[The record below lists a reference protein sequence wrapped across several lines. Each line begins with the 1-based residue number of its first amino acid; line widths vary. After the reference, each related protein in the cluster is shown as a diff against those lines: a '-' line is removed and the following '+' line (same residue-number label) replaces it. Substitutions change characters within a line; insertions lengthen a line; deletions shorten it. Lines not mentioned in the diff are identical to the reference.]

1 METQIYP
8 TTWHGMAAFAME
20 SAAVRV
26 IMLPEL
32 GAKLVSIFDK
42 RLQHE
47 WLVNPGTR
55 PVRPVAYGAVF
66 IEQDMC
72 GWDEMFPT
80 IKACTYPA
88 PGPYQGRA
96 MPDHG
101 EVWAL
106 GWQREESA
114 PDVLDF
120 SVRGKALPYRF
131 SRAACFAEAD
141 ALLLRYQVTNTGD
154 QPLACLW
161 ASHPQFTVTPA
172 TELIFPREMTEIAN
186 VREGDVLG
194 AVGQRHTWP
203 LATTVEGKPLH
214 LNRIGPASLKTC
226 RKFYVAPESR
236 IGWAALYKPEFA
248 NWLRMEWSPEQ
259 VPYVGIWVDEG
270 AVNPEAT
277 FAIEI
282 STGYHDSL
290 VTAWENQRLLLLAP
304 QESYAWEVTVRL
316 GSGQA
321 ALYKLNRA
329 T

>member
-1 METQIYP
+1 
-8 TTWHGMAAFAME
+8 MAAFVLE
-20 SAAVRV
+20 SAAMRV
-26 IMLPEL
+26 SMLPEL

-47 WLVNPGTR
+47 WLLDPGTR
-55 PVRPVAYGAVF
+55 PVQPVPYGATF

-88 PGPYQGRA
+88 PGPYQGRV

-114 PDVLDF
+114 ADVLDF
-120 SVRGKALPYRF
+120 SVSGKALPYRF
-131 SRAACFAEAD
+131 GRSACFTEAD
-141 ALLLRYQVTNTGD
+141 AVLLRYRVKNTGD

-172 TELIFPREMTEIAN
+172 TELIFPPDVTEIVN
-186 VREGDVLG
+186 VRDGDLRDGNVLG
-194 AVGQRHTWP
+194 PVGQRHSWP

-226 RKFYVAPESR
+226 RKFYVAPESL
-236 IGWAALYKPEFA
+236 IGWAGLYKPESG

-270 AVNPEAT
+270 AVNTEAT

-290 VTAWENQRLLLLAP
+290 VTAWEKQRLTVLAA
-304 QESYAWEVTVRL
+304 QESYAWDVTVRL
-316 GSGQA
+316 GSGQS
-321 ALYKLNRA
+321 ALYSLNRA